1 MNGWEAIQTYLITAN
16 HLLPEYQSLYGVHTP
31 LAIEVPGQSSL
42 RQLFMARETSEDP
55 EPGYDPIASVATLQQ
70 GAIADALSSAAT
82 LWNIALTN
90 VTTRGHG
97 SVLESLDSI
106 HSIDNG
112 YYQPYTIASCE
123 SDVIRGRDDKRPV
136 AFPPP
141 PGSVEPVTDSSA
153 LNETNFTDT
162 ILPGHAFVFPNLTRS
177 EIMATPGPP
186 AENRLRFVELPQDPF
201 NGTAI
206 GAIVLL
212 PRSSENTTQEML
224 MCNIGAGWGASILN
238 LSTSAGSA
246 QRVQSVVAY
255 LPTVE
260 PLKSYAHNDTSS
272 SAEIRAYDWLT
283 GEFEFPYYPA
293 LPITVTEDWAQY
305 LNPSLRNQNTTVF
318 NALMSSN
325 LTAKD
330 ISVSVRIILAGLIAN
345 GLASI
350 GSSSQLQGQV
360 KTVINQDGSTGLDGG
375 YWFSGKGD
383 VFEVDPVESKD
394 WIKLR
399 VQTNFEGYSYNTRGS
414 TPKIAIGFLLAYCM
428 VVLVHVLYAGVS
440 GMSSTCWD
448 SIPEVTAL
456 AMNST
461 PTIALRNTCAGIT
474 ELNIFKLPVRV
485 LAFRDAEGEGEHLE
499 LVFGGPD
506 EKYLE
511 SKTIKANR
519 VYGTMPSTK
528 AHEKVA

>member
-1 MNGWEAIQTYLITAN
+1 METLG
-16 HLLPEYQSLYGVHTP
+16 S
-31 LAIEVPGQSSL
+31 IEVAGQQSL
-42 RQLFMARETSEDP
+42 RQLSIKHQVAPGANES
-55 EPGYDPIASVATLQQ
+55 GYDSEVPIATLQQ
-70 GAIADALSSAAT
+70 AAIADALSSAAT
-82 LWNIALTN
+82 LWNLALTN

-112 YYQPYTIASCE
+112 YYQPLTIASCE
-123 SDVIRGRDDKRPV
+123 SDVIRGRDDNRPV

-141 PGSVEPVTDSSA
+141 PGSLPFFSNSS
-153 LNETNFTDT
+153 LNTTNFTDT

-186 AENRLRFVELPQDPF
+186 HESRLKFVELPEDPF

-224 MCNIGAGWGASILN
+224 MCNIGAGWGTSILN
-238 LSTSAGSA
+238 LSTSAGAA
-246 QRVQSVVAY
+246 QGVQSLATY
-255 LPTVE
+255 LPS
-260 PLKSYAHNDTSS
+260 P
-272 SAEIRAYDWLT
+272 T
-283 GEFEFPYYPA
+283 GSKDYRGNIDASGPESTANTWRVGQFVFPYYPGRH
-293 LPITVTEDWAQY
+293 IMVTEDWAQY
-305 LNPSLRNQNTTVF
+305 LNPSLPHQNTTVF
-318 NALMSSN
+318 NTLMSSN

-330 ISVSVRIILAGLIAN
+330 VSVSASIILAGLVAN

-350 GSSSQLQGQV
+350 GSTSQLQGQV
-360 KTVINQDGSTGLDGG
+360 KTIINQDGSTGLDGG

-399 VQTNFEGYSYNTRGS
+399 VQTTFEGYSYNTRGRF
-414 TPKIAIGFLLAYCM
+414 PKIAIGFLLAHCI
-428 VVLVHVLYAGVS
+428 VALVHVLYAGIS

-461 PTIALRNTCAGIT
+461 PTTVLRNTCAGIT

-485 LAFRDAEGEGEHLE
+485 LAFPDAEGECEHLE

-506 EKYLE
+506 EKDLE
-511 SKTIKANR
+511 NKTIKANR

-528 AHEKVA
+528 THEKVA